1 LACLLLFPILAY
13 IYKEVRNGVKLSSVV
28 RVIENRVLKIHVE
41 FIETLTTKKKKTIRD
56 RVSELPKFSILD
68 NKFTITAVFIG
79 ITAAI
84 IRLIPVFKNSA
95 PYSRSWYFE
104 LNSIKNIPL
113 QNYFGDIPN
122 PKGMHSLVQV
132 FSTLTQVSPE
142 MILKILG
149 SLISFFLAMLIFWMI
164 RDLTRGKNPIAAL
177 FGMSVYALI
186 PTLVLPV
193 SLDIEGATSSLSL
206 AICFALPT
214 AVLFLRNLRSIE
226 KAPWSYVTI
235 GIIATGLIN
244 LFVLLII
251 LYPLL
256 VLGLLF
262 LPKRRY
268 FSSLSKVSFYLFVV
282 LVSTLA
288 PYIFYLLLN
297 GIDVIQFFELQLFS
311 TLVFSY
317 YPNLIMDLDI
327 LSIVY
332 LGLALVLLLAFL
344 IHFKVTK
351 QKKVGDDI
359 IFSIFFIGVSFLF
372 TPYFQTD
379 SLIVDPDQLT
389 ILYSLLI
396 SIMAGLVFHSGVR
409 FMSFVLR
416 LKKRFPEAIQMFLVV
431 SFFATVITVT
441 GGINTNKSLPKTLPN
456 GFFDAYYKIINER
469 LAYSYATVGPEIDR
483 ALSRNRHYFMNYD
496 YFLRSYGEIDS
507 LYQKYLT
514 VPLEL
519 RKVEAVPPASIFLF
533 LEKAPYGSIQQ
544 GILYDAPIV
553 MRDLEQ
559 WIATFS
565 TLENRKLSIYF
576 ESEDAVI
583 YEITNRENES
593 KLGDVLLNIYP
604 KKESRA
610 STIFK

>member
-1 LACLLLFPILAY
+1 MVLANLHLYDFISLLACLLLFPILAY

-226 KAPWSYVTI
+226 KAPWSYVLF
-235 GIIATGLIN
+235 IIEW
-244 LFVLLII
+244 
-251 LYPLL
+251 Y
-256 VLGLLF
+256 
-262 LPKRRY
+262 
-268 FSSLSKVSFYLFVV
+268 
-282 LVSTLA
+282 
-288 PYIFYLLLN
+288 
-297 GIDVIQFFELQLFS
+297 
-311 TLVFSY
+311 
-317 YPNLIMDLDI
+317 
-327 LSIVY
+327 
-332 LGLALVLLLAFL
+332 
-344 IHFKVTK
+344 
-351 QKKVGDDI
+351 
-359 IFSIFFIGVSFLF
+359 
-372 TPYFQTD
+372 
-379 SLIVDPDQLT
+379 
-389 ILYSLLI
+389 
-396 SIMAGLVFHSGVR
+396 
-409 FMSFVLR
+409 
-416 LKKRFPEAIQMFLVV
+416 
-431 SFFATVITVT
+431 
-441 GGINTNKSLPKTLPN
+441 
-456 GFFDAYYKIINER
+456 
-469 LAYSYATVGPEIDR
+469 
-483 ALSRNRHYFMNYD
+483 
-496 YFLRSYGEIDS
+496 
-507 LYQKYLT
+507 
-514 VPLEL
+514 
-519 RKVEAVPPASIFLF
+519 
-533 LEKAPYGSIQQ
+533 
-544 GILYDAPIV
+544 
-553 MRDLEQ
+553 
-559 WIATFS
+559 
-565 TLENRKLSIYF
+565 
-576 ESEDAVI
+576 
-583 YEITNRENES
+583 
-593 KLGDVLLNIYP
+593 
-604 KKESRA
+604 
-610 STIFK
+610 